1 MRGSRACAKLRV
13 LDARQ
18 YVRDGDTP
26 CAVDV
31 SAAQG
36 YENTFDRESTA
47 DYDRGGN
54 AGDLIVSAFQE
65 AHDVECNRQPPVDGE
80 PALALR
86 SRRLRLAGRGQG
98 RDCRR
103 RRLASR
109 VEPRPPHSPQGG
121 K

>member
-1 MRGSRACAKLRV
+1 
-13 LDARQ
+13 
-18 YVRDGDTP
+18 
-26 CAVDV
+26 VDV

-121 K
+121 KHGGAWTARVRPRSERRACVDAGAPLTN